1 MLQARRDHATSV
13 KFGPFEEQ
21 SVDELTNELRAI
33 GEEIDSWKST
43 YNVESPRKLRQS
55 IGREDLS
62 ADDRRER
69 LEVIEEWEYNIQV
82 REALQLAISLQ
93 SSLTRLD
100 ADPRLANRGS
110 DASPKRAKR
119 RRWYSSC
126 WRPRIYSA

>member
-1 MLQARRDHATSV
+1 MLQARRDHAQFREVRSLA
-13 KFGPFEEQ
+13 EEQ

-43 YNVESPRKLRQS
+43 YNVESLEKLRQS

-110 DASPKRAKR
+110 DTLPQEG
-119 RRWYSSC
+119 
-126 WRPRIYSA
+126 